1 MLQIWIANLMDL
13 IVGDPYNMPHP
24 IRLIGS
30 YINLFEKTIRKT
42 CKSSK
47 ALRIAGVLLTIS
59 TLLISYGL
67 VYIILDFSEAINQW
81 FSFVLSAILM
91 YYCIAGRCLHKE
103 AYKIMNALLQND
115 LPEARK
121 LLSYIV
127 GRDTDRL
134 DEKDIGRGV
143 IETVSENTSDGI
155 IAPLFYMF
163 IGGAPFAMA
172 YKAINT
178 LDSMVGYK
186 NDRYRDFGWASAK
199 LDDIANY
206 IPARLTALFMVIGA
220 FMLSMN
226 YKNSFRIVLRDG
238 RKHLSPN
245 SGYPEAAA
253 AGALGIMLGGNNYY
267 FGKLVV
273 KPTIG
278 DKTKSIKAKDI
289 KQMVK
294 LMYASWFM
302 ALMFFSAI
310 AYFLK
315 GI

>member
-1 MLQIWIANLMDL
+1 MLKIWIANIMDL
-13 IVGDPYNMPHP
+13 IIGDPYSMPHP

-30 YINLFEKTIRKT
+30 YINLFEKMIRKK
-42 CKSSK
+42 CKSGK
-47 ALRIAGVLLTIS
+47 ALRIAGIVLTIS
-59 TLLISYGL
+59 TLSISYCT
-67 VYIILDFSEAINQW
+67 VYFILKLSLNIGQW
-81 FSFVLSAILM
+81 FSFMLSTILM
-91 YYCIAGRCLHKE
+91 YYCIAGKCLHKE
-103 AYKIMNALLQND
+103 AYKIMNALFKAD

-127 GRDTDRL
+127 GRDTDKL

-163 IGGAPFAMA
+163 IGGSPLAMA

-186 NDRYRDFGWASAK
+186 NDKYADFGWASAK

-206 IPARLTALFMVIGA
+206 IPARLTALFMMAGA
-220 FMLSMN
+220 FILGMD
-226 YKNSFRIVLRDG
+226 YKNSLRIVLRDR

-253 AGALGIMLGGNNYY
+253 AGALGVMLGGANYY

-278 DKTKSIKAKDI
+278 DKAKSIEAKDI

-294 LMYASWFM
+294 LMYASWFI
-302 ALMFFSAI
+302 ALVFFSAI
-310 AYFLK
+310 AYLLK
-315 GI
+315 EI

>member
-1 MLQIWIANLMDL
+1 MLQIWIANILDL
-13 IVGDPYNMPHP
+13 IIGDPYNMPHP
-24 IRLIGS
+24 VRLIGS
-30 YINLFEKTIRKT
+30 YINFFEKAIRKV
-42 CKSSK
+42 CKSSN
-47 ALRIAGVLLTIS
+47 ALRIAGVILAITTVSISFCTIYFILKFSLSIGQWLNFILTTI
-59 TLLISYGL
+59 
-67 VYIILDFSEAINQW
+67 F
-81 FSFVLSAILM
+81 M
-91 YYCIAGRCLHKE
+91 YYCIAGKCLHKE
-103 AYKIMNALLQND
+103 AYKIMKALIQGD
-115 LPEARK
+115 MPEARK

-127 GRDTDRL
+127 GRDTDKL
-134 DEKDIGRGV
+134 DEKEIARGV

-163 IGGAPFAMA
+163 IGGAPLAMA

-186 NDRYRDFGWASAK
+186 NDQYKDFGWASAK

-206 IPARLTALFMVIGA
+206 IPARITALCMVAGA
-220 FMLSMN
+220 FMLGMD
-226 YKNSFRIVLRDG
+226 YKSSFRIVLRDG

-253 AGALGIMLGGNNYY
+253 AGALAIMLGGANYY

-278 DKTKSIKAKDI
+278 DKIKTIEAKDI

-294 LMYASWFM
+294 LMYASWFI
-302 ALMFFSAI
+302 ALIFFSAI
-310 AYFLK
+310 ACLMR
-315 GI
+315 